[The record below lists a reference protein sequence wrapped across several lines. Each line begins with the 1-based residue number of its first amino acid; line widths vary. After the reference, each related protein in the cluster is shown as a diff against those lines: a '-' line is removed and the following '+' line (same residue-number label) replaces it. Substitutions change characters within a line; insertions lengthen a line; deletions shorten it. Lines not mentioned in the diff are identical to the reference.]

1 MFSVMLSMLAFAL
14 VGSIAPG
21 PVCVVAVTAG
31 AQAGFLRASAF
42 VLGASLG
49 YALMVL
55 LIGLGLLGSLQHQP
69 ELLRSLTWLGA
80 AYLLYLA
87 WRIVSAGVAVLD
99 CSADIRVPG
108 FWAGALAQWL
118 NPKAWLFSISGISIF
133 VGSSAAGGRYLL
145 IFCILSLL
153 MCLLGVG
160 SWALAGHLLGRRLPG
175 ARAMLW
181 FNRLM
186 GVLLVGSVVLILLKG

>member
-1 MFSVMLSMLAFAL
+1 MLSVVLSMLAFAL

-31 AQAGFLRASAF
+31 AQAGFVRASAF

-49 YALMVL
+49 YTLMVL

-69 ELLRSLTWLGA
+69 ELLRWLTWFGA
-80 AYLLYLA
+80 VYLLYLA
-87 WRIVSAGVAVLD
+87 WRIGSSRAAVLG
-99 CSADIRVPG
+99 SLTGLQVPG
-108 FWAGALAQWL
+108 FWAGAMAQWL
-118 NPKAWLFSISGISIF
+118 NPKAWLFSVSGISIF
-133 VGSSAAGGRYLL
+133 VGSSAASGRYLL

-160 SWALAGHLLGRRLPG
+160 SWALAGHLLGRRLPS

-186 GVLLVGSVVLILLKG
+186 GLLLVGSVALILMKG